1 MFRTL
6 IAASLLCAASP
17 LLAQGGAGSQLP
29 DPNDRSN
36 TFTLAVGAA
45 AVPYYEGSDDYK
57 LIPAVAVRGRV
68 AGMDFWSSGTK
79 LYLDLIGRPSSGIDF
94 DVGPIVGARFNRSG
108 KIKDDAVD
116 ALPELD
122 VAIEVGAFGG
132 ISLIGLTNPYDALN
146 FRVDYLAD
154 VGGAHKSS
162 LITPSVSF
170 STPLSRTFYVS
181 ASASAEWAG
190 DGYADYYYSVS
201 PAESLASGLA
211 VYEADGGFKEWRLGL
226 TALSSFSGDLTHG
239 WAVFASGSY
248 AHLAGDFAD
257 SPIVDDR
264 GSASQWLAAVGVAY
278 TF

>member
-1 MFRTL
+1 MIMRTL
-6 IAASLLCAASP
+6 TAAALLCAAAP
-17 LLAQGGAGSQLP
+17 LVAQTSGTELP

-36 TFTLAVGAA
+36 SFTLAVGAA
-45 AVPYYEGSDDYK
+45 AVPYYEGSDDYR

-79 LYLDLIGRPSSGIDF
+79 LYLDVFGRPGSGMDF
-94 DVGPIVGARFNRSG
+94 DAGPIVGVRLNRSG

-116 ALPELD
+116 ELPELD
-122 VAIEVGAFGG
+122 PAIEVGGFAGLSFH
-132 ISLIGLTNPYDALN
+132 GLTNPYDSLSI
-146 FRVDYLAD
+146 RVDYLTD

-162 LITPSVSF
+162 LITPSLSF

-181 ASASAEWAG
+181 ALASAEWAG
-190 DGYADYYYSVS
+190 DGYADYYYSIS
-201 PAESLASGLA
+201 PAESLDSGLA
-211 VYEADGGFKEWRLGL
+211 VYEADGGLKEWKLGL

-239 WAVFASGSY
+239 LAVFASGSY
-248 AHLAGDFAD
+248 GHLVGDFAD

-264 GSASQWLAAVGVAY
+264 GSASQWMAAVGLAY

>member
-1 MFRTL
+1 MFRNL
-6 IAASLLCAASP
+6 IAVTLLCAASP
-17 LLAQGGAGSQLP
+17 LLAQSGAGSQLP
-29 DPNDRSN
+29 DPADRSN
-36 TFTLAVGAA
+36 TLTLAVGAA

-68 AGMDFWSSGTK
+68 AGMDFWSSGPK

-132 ISLIGLTNPYDALN
+132 ISFIGLTNPYDALN
-146 FRVDYLAD
+146 FRVDYLTD

-170 STPLSRTFYVS
+170 STPLSRTFYIS

-201 PAESLASGLA
+201 PAESLDSGLA
-211 VYEADGGFKEWRLGL
+211 VYEAEGGFKEWKLGL

-248 AHLAGDFAD
+248 GHLVGDFAD
-257 SPIVDDR
+257 SPLVDDR